1 MENTQHFLPPSCIT
15 KHVITSYFTCTLP
28 KPYTESRICFGFLP
42 PGEPFQLLNI
52 LQHLWLTNLRC
63 VVIVQLSLF
72 NRGYLLL
79 KEQVSFLPLPPSPFQ
94 TPNVTQNWPTVKAAE
109 NGLNW
114 LSLYHRK
121 TKAGT
126 KEEAPGTEKGFH

>member
-15 KHVITSYFTCTLP
+15 KRVITSYLTCTPP
-28 KPYTESRICFGFLP
+28 KPYTESRICFGFFTPWGALP
-42 PGEPFQLLNI
+42 AFKYSAASLAHQPQV
-52 LQHLWLTNLRC
+52 C
-63 VVIVQLSLF
+63 SYSQLSLF

-79 KEQVSFLPLPPSPFQ
+79 KEQVSFLSLPPSPFQ
-94 TPNVTQNWPTVKAAE
+94 TPNTTQNWPTVKAAE

-126 KEEAPGTEKGFH
+126 KEEAPGTENGFH